1 MPKQDRNLYLS
12 WLTMTQREREELY
25 VKAFDD
31 TESRSLF
38 NKMYTSIRMETNKRL
53 KELERKH
60 YDYGKA
66 YDNLVR
72 YLQIEQDHNRVPFQS
87 EIKYNIDD
95 MMTIMTQS
103 RKFLKSKRS
112 KWEFR
117 EAETTRRIQHFDSHE
132 EYGKMWKGWSKKRK
146 REFLRWL
153 GSEQASFSMD
163 EYGTSDSTIIILAD
177 AFNESK
183 KTTNGLKT
191 LNKALDEF
199 NGGMITFNDAMKQV
213 GVNIAKDLKR
223 SWHNEKRSISTYLR

>member
-53 KELERKH
+53 RDLERTH

-66 YDNLVR
+66 YDYFVR
-72 YLQIEQDHNRVPFQS
+72 YLQIEQDTNKVPYLS
-87 EIKYNIDD
+87 NIKYNIDD
-95 MMTIMTQS
+95 MMTIMNES

-117 EAETTRRIQHFDSHE
+117 DAETTRRIAHFDSHP
-132 EYGKMWKGWSKKRK
+132 EYSEMWKDWSRKKK
-146 REFLRWL
+146 REFLKWL
-153 GSEQASFSMD
+153 GTEQASFSMD
-163 EYGTSDSTIIILAD
+163 EYGTSDSTIVIFAE

-183 KTTNGLKT
+183 KTTNGMKI
-191 LNKALDEF
+191 LNQALDEF
-199 NGGMITFNDAMKQV
+199 NGGQITFNDAMKEV
-213 GVNIAKDLKR
+213 GVNIANDLKR